1 MYSCSRA
8 LIISLNK
15 ASLKYENYIVMGDL
29 DIDIHAGLEKDKLD
43 DFRNLFDLSNFVK
56 DKICCTSSHKF
67 TIDLILTNRS
77 PSFFKTIAPE
87 TGLSDFQLMTS
98 ACFKF
103 HYS

>member
-15 ASLKYENYIVMGDL
+15 ANLRYENYILMGDL
-29 DIDIHAGLEKDKLD
+29 DIDIHAGLKKDKLD
-43 DFRNLFDLSNFVK
+43 DFRNLFDLLNFVK

-67 TIDLILTNRS
+67 AIDLILTNKS
-77 PSFFKTIAPE
+77 LSFFKTIATK